1 MANLE
6 TSSDVVEVVQ
16 SLSRNYKL
24 IRTRIEEMN
33 DDELLELY
41 DRAKDISN
49 LSWYIRCLVLGTAKQ
64 RSKRGDGMLPALA
77 KEFGIG
83 RRAAELD
90 VQVYD
95 IFIKDNPDFE
105 PALPAIFYQ
114 MACRTES
121 PHESLA
127 IALDEKSRN
136 DAYPASQFARRL
148 KGEDPREPAPKGFF
162 MLVPMDATR
171 EITEYEAGLNEG
183 GSTELFGR
191 YRLYSIGG
199 NIYAEV
205 S

>member
-24 IRTRIEEMN
+24 IRARIEEMN

-49 LSWYIRCLVLGTAKQ
+49 LSWFIRCLVLGTAKQ
-64 RSKRGDGMLPALA
+64 RSRRGDGLLAALA

-90 VQVYD
+90 IQVYD
-95 IFIKDNPDFE
+95 TFIKDNPDFE

-114 MACRTES
+114 MACRTDA
-121 PHESLA
+121 PNDA
-127 IALDEKSRN
+127 IALALDEKSRVG
-136 DAYPASQFARRL
+136 AYTASQFARRIR
-148 KGEDPREPAPKGFF
+148 GEEPREPAPKGFYL
-162 MLVPMDATR
+162 LVPMDVSR
-171 EITEYEAGLNEG
+171 EITEHEAGLDEG

-191 YRLYSIGG
+191 CKLYSIGG
-199 NIYAEV
+199 NTYAEV
-205 S
+205 T